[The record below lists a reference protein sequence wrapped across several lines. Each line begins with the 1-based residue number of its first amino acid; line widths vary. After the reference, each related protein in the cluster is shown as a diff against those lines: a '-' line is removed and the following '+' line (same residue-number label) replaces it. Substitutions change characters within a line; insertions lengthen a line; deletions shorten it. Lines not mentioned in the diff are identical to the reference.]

1 MRDVRR
7 KGVGRQPDHRS
18 PLHINPWIEPWR
30 HGHESTRHVSRSH
43 ARHLPHRI
51 SQQIPRLQGRPAH
64 MVDEISGE
72 DFDAVPKRN
81 PAELLDRRFLS
92 AAIWEHHDEVAEL
105 VRPIMRKYIG
115 QQAMTTEEYEL
126 AQFFEEEA
134 VDVNR

>member
-1 MRDVRR
+1 
-7 KGVGRQPDHRS
+7 
-18 PLHINPWIEPWR
+18 
-30 HGHESTRHVSRSH
+30 
-43 ARHLPHRI
+43 
-51 SQQIPRLQGRPAH
+51 

-72 DFDAVPKRN
+72 DFDAVLKRN